1 MARAFLSLKSSR
13 EAAVACFDYAPQQVG
28 KRRREAQHAE
38 IGSDELKIASREV
51 MASTSHTS
59 GQPTRSESPCGPQK
73 CRESKSSEDIEKEPI
88 SSCCSLDLNN
98 LYDRTGA
105 GYLTVSGASL
115 SSQIARSIRALLD
128 HENRT
133 IASNLRRCDCHGFDR
148 AISDPT
154 SSCH

>member
-59 GQPTRSESPCGPQK
+59 GQPTRSESPCGPHKCENQNPQK
-73 CRESKSSEDIEKEPI
+73 TSKK
-88 SSCCSLDLNN
+88 SL
-98 LYDRTGA
+98 
-105 GYLTVSGASL
+105 YLVAV
-115 SSQIARSIRALLD
+115 A
-128 HENRT
+128 
-133 IASNLRRCDCHGFDR
+133 
-148 AISDPT
+148 
-154 SSCH
+154 